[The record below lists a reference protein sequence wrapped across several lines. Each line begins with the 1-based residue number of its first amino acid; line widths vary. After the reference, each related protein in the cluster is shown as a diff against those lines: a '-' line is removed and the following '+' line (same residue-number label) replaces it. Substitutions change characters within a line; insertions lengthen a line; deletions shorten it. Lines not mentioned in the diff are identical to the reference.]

1 MTNTATNTA
10 TTEPKLPSKME
21 RCKALYDE
29 VFAPGYDLEGKSQR
43 AVFIKRAI
51 EELGMSKN
59 GANTYYQN
67 ISNAKR
73 GQPLYKYNRYEGKGS
88 RTEGEE
94 GKKPEAKEDTG
105 LGLPPVAA
113 PTKSQVKA
121 AESTAMGSARDLSQR
136 WQLKNPE
143 GVVVNSFSSRDKV
156 KRAVVAAGEGF
167 TWADANE

>member
-1 MTNTATNTA
+1 MTNAATNAA
-10 TTEPKLPSKME
+10 TETKQPSKMDQ
-21 RCKALYDE
+21 CKALYDE

-51 EELGMSKN
+51 DELGMTKN

-73 GQPLYKYNRYEGKGS
+73 GQPLYKYNRYEGKGT
-88 RTEGEE
+88 REGGE
-94 GKKPEAKEDTG
+94 GKAPAAEEDTG

-121 AESTAMGSARDLSQR
+121 AESTAIGSARDLSQR

-143 GVVVNSFSSRDKV
+143 GEVVNSFSSRDKV
-156 KRAVVAAGEGF
+156 KRAAVQAGEGF
-167 TWADANE
+167 TWVDANA